1 VLLPARLLPQPLD
14 RRPPVLLRGL
24 PAKPLTSPTA
34 RLHVQGASSVCCPLP
49 LCLGRPPP
57 LGRARPAGHHT
68 RPPPVSSTSA
78 STSIPCQ
85 AHAALHRPDAPDRPA
100 TTPGLCPSSASAPA
114 SIPDARP
121 THLCLGAPLHIWFL
135 NLSIYEWTWMTN
147 LSLNDKLE
155 LHLNLNDKFLC
166 LDDKF
171 QQIRMKLWSIWIWCS
186 KLLLYGLFE
195 IEIEI
200 EIWIWM
206 TNLYSFCF

>member
-1 VLLPARLLPQPLD
+1 
-14 RRPPVLLRGL
+14 
-24 PAKPLTSPTA
+24 
-34 RLHVQGASSVCCPLP
+34 VCCPLP

-57 LGRARPAGHHT
+57 LGRARPAGHRT
-68 RPPPVSSTSA
+68 RPPPVSLASA
-78 STSIPCQ
+78 LTSIPRQ
-85 AHAALHRPDAPDRPA
+85 AHAALHHPDAPDRPA
-100 TTPGLCPSSASAPA
+100 TVPSLCPSSASTPA

-121 THLCLGAPLHIWFL
+121 THLCSGAPLHIWFL

-155 LHLNLNDKFLC
+155 LYLNLNDKFLC

-200 EIWIWM
+200 WM